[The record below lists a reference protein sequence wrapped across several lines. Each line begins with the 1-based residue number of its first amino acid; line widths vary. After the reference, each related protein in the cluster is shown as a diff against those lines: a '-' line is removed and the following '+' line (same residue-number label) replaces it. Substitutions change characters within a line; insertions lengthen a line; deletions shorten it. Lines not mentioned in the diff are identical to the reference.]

1 MIGMDNKKV
10 YTRHGRKFYKP
21 YRNYFSAAPD
31 WIKTAA
37 ECGML
42 FYHSLAFDEKPV
54 LMADTELGTQFICAG
69 DYIIKG
75 TENSVYVCKKDI
87 FEKISNPIDER
98 PICKATGIRCSNCR
112 PVCEHRSEK

>member
-1 MIGMDNKKV
+1 MKYKLKPV
-10 YTRHGRKFYKP
+10 TVEAYQYTE
-21 YRNYFSAAPD
+21 SLDDAPD
-31 WIKTAA
+31 WIKMAA

-75 TENSVYVCKKDI
+75 TENNVYVCKKDV
-87 FEKISNPIDER
+87 FEKISDRE
-98 PICKATGIRCSNCR
+98 
-112 PVCEHRSEK
+112 